1 MSKAILE
8 RYFFIFNKRINRMGQ
23 VSKGTHASFKA
34 PADLISGEWTYVEA
48 EKAFY
53 VRPVAGQDLS
63 SIRAPIRSSGVE
75 LNGDCEHLIIKWVTV
90 THVWNDGFNIHQRSR
105 DILFQNI
112 RAIECGDDGISEHE
126 DCQIKVDG
134 MLSRGNATGFCHV
147 GQSHS
152 DTQNIVI
159 DNCLAY
165 GVYLLDDSHHTLR
178 NCIIRGKSTFAIR
191 LVRNTTLSMDN
202 VLLEDTGPVQI
213 ESGASLQAENVSSW
227 GSAWNISKASVTL
240 NQSAIA
246 GPAAKLKID
255 QPTLWQSDH
264 NLFDLQSIIWNGK
277 TYDKSTFANYEAD
290 SKQDTNSKV
299 ESLKRD
305 SIINVKRNQFPMD
318 FHLLGGMPSF

>member
-1 MSKAILE
+1 
-8 RYFFIFNKRINRMGQ
+8 
-23 VSKGTHASFKA
+23 
-34 PADLISGEWTYVEA
+34 
-48 EKAFY
+48 
-53 VRPVAGQDLS
+53 
-63 SIRAPIRSSGVE
+63 
-75 LNGDCEHLIIKWVTV
+75 
-90 THVWNDGFNIHQRSR
+90 
-105 DILFQNI
+105 
-112 RAIECGDDGISEHE
+112 
-126 DCQIKVDG
+126 
-134 MLSRGNATGFCHV
+134 
-147 GQSHS
+147 
-152 DTQNIVI
+152 
-159 DNCLAY
+159 
-165 GVYLLDDSHHTLR
+165 
-178 NCIIRGKSTFAIR
+178 
-191 LVRNTTLSMDN
+191 VRNTTLKMDN

-213 ESGASLQAENVSSW
+213 ESGASLQANNISSW
-227 GSAWNISKASVTL
+227 RSTWDISKASVTL